1 MAAFADRVA
10 VVTGAGSGV
19 GKAIAIA
26 LAGEGA
32 TLCLVGRRLEA
43 LEAVAATALLT
54 SSRVRCYRADI
65 TMDKDITD
73 LAARVRQDMGGVD
86 MLIHSAGVISLGR
99 LAEARLEEFD
109 WQYRT
114 NVRGPAALNQALLP
128 MLRPRRG
135 HIVFINSTAGH
146 TAKAGVGYY
155 AATKHALKA
164 LADSLRE
171 EVNAD
176 GLRVLSVFI
185 GNTAT
190 PMQAAMHEMEGRP
203 YEPARFIQADDVAEM
218 VISALS
224 VAPSAEV
231 TDIHI
236 RPALKS

>member
-73 LAARVRQDMGGVD
+73 LAARVRQDMGGV
-86 MLIHSAGVISLGR
+86 
-99 LAEARLEEFD
+99 
-109 WQYRT
+109 
-114 NVRGPAALNQALLP
+114 
-128 MLRPRRG
+128 
-135 HIVFINSTAGH
+135 
-146 TAKAGVGYY
+146 GYY

-176 GLRVLSVFI
+176 GVRVLSVFI

-231 TDIHI
+231 T
-236 RPALKS
+236 